1 MKFFKFSSLFA
12 LIRGKGF
19 SLILLYLLVIG
30 STAMES
36 VGIASFYPITEMF
49 QDPSQLDYYRDKLVV
64 WIPELEILD
73 REQFLF
79 YSLIAM
85 AALFIFKN
93 AFLILAGYGNISVI
107 TNLYCS
113 WMNKIFKIYLNKP
126 YSYFCENKA
135 GDLVQR
141 KIMQTQKASQCLNYS
156 VQLLASLTNM
166 FGVFLVLC
174 FTNLKVTLIIILFM
188 MPVYYFTMQYSQRKV
203 YTSGNRIVELE
214 KQGFGLTT
222 ELLLGIKQIKI
233 FCAENHFQNQIR
245 KIWDEFS
252 LHSIKVQFKNTLPRP
267 IIETLVVL
275 SGVGALIIFGNIAE
289 HGKEIFPLLA
299 VFAVGMYRILPLAA
313 GASSQAM
320 LIASVLPSS
329 EIVASLLRDQIKKE
343 KSLTLSPMADKIQLQ
358 NVSFSYDNR
367 ELVLKEISLTFKK
380 NKSYGIVGVSGSGK
394 STIIDLIT
402 GFLKPN
408 KGKVLIDGV
417 DLNDVDISKWLCQTG
432 LISQDVFIY
441 SGTVEDNICFGIGT
455 EDRNKDRIKEAARIA
470 YVDEFISLLPEGY
483 QTKIGENGVKL
494 SGGQRQRLAI
504 ARAIYL
510 DPPLLIFDEAT
521 SSLDANSEKKILD
534 AIDSL
539 HGKRTVIIVAHRLAT
554 AASADYIYVINNG
567 NLTEEGTHEKLKCG
581 NGLYNQLFQKQSVG

>member
-1 MKFFKFSSLFA
+1 
-12 LIRGKGF
+12 
-19 SLILLYLLVIG
+19 
-30 STAMES
+30 MES